1 MAQGMYV
8 GLTGMKL
15 KTDVSGFWILKKK
28 LRIQFHDSQ
37 VWLGCQ
43 PAEWDPRVHL
53 SSGKHA
59 RPYHCSE
66 VWNWR
71 TRAMVIVPVFSSIWL
86 PFMKDELGVDENTI
100 IIGHSSGACA
110 AVRFAET
117 HKVLS
122 LDLNKREKRI
132 SSNFKYLCSSLGGC
146 NNPCWRI
153 HIWSWWLHWEGQWV
167 FWPSLAVAEGLLL
180 CALVCW
186 LSA

>member
-1 MAQGMYV
+1 
-8 GLTGMKL
+8 MKL

-28 LRIQFHDSQ
+28 IDSQ

-66 VWNWR
+66 VWNWG
-71 TRAMVIVPVFSSIWL
+71 TRAMVICSSCFQL
-86 PFMKDELGVDENTI
+86 HL
-100 IIGHSSGACA
+100 A
-110 AVRFAET
+110 ALHEGRVGCWREHDHHRAL
-117 HKVLS
+117 KRS
-122 LDLNKREKRI
+122 LCCREVCWDPQGLESWPQQKRKRI

-146 NNPCWRI
+146 NNPCWRL

-167 FWPSLAVAEGLLL
+167 FWPSLAVAEGLLS
-180 CALVCW
+180 CPLVCC
-186 LSA
+186 LSAWIYPPIKSCH